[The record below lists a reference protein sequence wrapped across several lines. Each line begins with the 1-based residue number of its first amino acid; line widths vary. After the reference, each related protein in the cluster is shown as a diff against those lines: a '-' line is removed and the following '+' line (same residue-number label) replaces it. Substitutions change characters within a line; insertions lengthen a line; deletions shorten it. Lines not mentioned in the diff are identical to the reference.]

1 MLIKQGSI
9 DDSSKRGVTGGSPG
23 KRAGLPGFDKFGLPK
38 KENFKEYDLRT
49 NKIVEVKKK
58 VKVNYGSDSSGTGER

>member
-9 DDSSKRGVTGGSPG
+9 DDSKRGVAGGSPA
-23 KRAGLPGFDKFGLPK
+23 KRAGFPGFDKFGLPK

-58 VKVNYGSDSSGTGER
+58 VKVNYGSDSSRTVER